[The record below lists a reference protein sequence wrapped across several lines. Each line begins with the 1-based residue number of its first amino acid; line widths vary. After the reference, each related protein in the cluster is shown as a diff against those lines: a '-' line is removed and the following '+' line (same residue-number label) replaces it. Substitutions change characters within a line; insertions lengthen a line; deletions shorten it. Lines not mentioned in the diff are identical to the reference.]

1 LEKTTMSTTTK
12 VPRERLA
19 EYFATFTKRF
29 LLDDSPEAVDV
40 EVIQPH
46 QADQVAVHGVRL
58 RGITYDSKGNSL
70 EVELDSGDHRLYD
83 PQEVWTVEESDGFLS
98 AIEVVHR
105 DGGRDVISV
114 RRMGLRHP
122 G

>member
-1 LEKTTMSTTTK
+1 MSTTTK

-19 EYFATFTKRF
+19 EYFTAFTKRF

-40 EVIQPH
+40 EVVQPEMGDH
-46 QADQVAVHGVRL
+46 VAARGVRL
-58 RGITYDSKGNSL
+58 LGITYETVDNSL
-70 EVELDSGDHRLYD
+70 ELELDYGDHRVYN
-83 PQEVWTVEESDGFLS
+83 PREVWTIEEPDGFLS

-105 DGGRDVISV
+105 DGVRDVISV
-114 RRMGLRHP
+114 KRMGLRRH

>member
-1 LEKTTMSTTTK
+1 MSTTTK
-12 VPRERLA
+12 VPQERLA
-19 EYFATFTKRF
+19 EYFTAFTKRF
-29 LLDDSPEAVDV
+29 LRDDSPEAVDV
-40 EVIQPH
+40 EVIEPDLGDH
-46 QADQVAVHGVRL
+46 VAVQGVRL
-58 RGITYDSKGNSL
+58 LGITYDTKANSL
-70 EVELDSGDHRLYD
+70 EVELDSGDHRVYD
-83 PQEVWTVEESDGFLS
+83 PREVWTVEESDGFLS

>member
-1 LEKTTMSTTTK
+1 MSTTTK
-12 VPRERLA
+12 VPQERLA
-19 EYFATFTKRF
+19 EYFTAFTKRF

-40 EVIQPH
+40 EVIEPDLGDH
-46 QADQVAVHGVRL
+46 VAVQGVRL
-58 RGITYDSKGNSL
+58 RGITYDTKANSL
-70 EVELDSGDHRLYD
+70 EVELDSGDHRVYD
-83 PQEVWTVEESDGFLS
+83 PREVWTIEESDGFLS
-98 AIEVVHR
+98 AIEVVHS